1 MFTPDV
7 QLFIDDYEEN
17 LKKAIE
23 HLQGELVKI
32 RAGRAN
38 PKMIESIRVDF
49 YGTMTPLY
57 QMASISVPD
66 PRMLVISPWD
76 MSMVKNVLKAIDE
89 ANLGLNPSDDGRSI
103 RLSFPP
109 LTEERRR
116 ELVKE
121 LGKLI
126 EASKVVCRNERRDV
140 LDEFKKMK
148 KDNEITED
156 DMERIE
162 KEVQKMLD
170 ASIAKIDVMFANKE
184 KELLEL

>member
-1 MFTPDV
+1 MFNETV
-7 QLFIDDYEEN
+7 QMFLDDYEDN
-17 LKKAIE
+17 LKKATE
-23 HLQGELVKI
+23 HFANELIKI

-38 PKMIESIRVDF
+38 PKLVEQIKVDY
-49 YGTMTPLY
+49 YGTLTPLY

-76 MSMVKNVLKAIDE
+76 MSAVKTVVKAIDE
-89 ANLGLNPSDDGRSI
+89 ANLGLTPSDDGRNI

-121 LGKLI
+121 ISKLT
-126 EASKVVCRNERRDV
+126 EAAKVACRNERRDV
-140 LDEFKKMK
+140 LDEFKRMK
-148 KDNEITED
+148 KENEITED
-156 DMERIE
+156 EQERIE

-170 ASIAKIDVMFANKE
+170 ASVARIEVMFTNKE
-184 KELLEL
+184 KELLEI